1 MDLRDVLKLILSADQ
16 PVIVRYERPSLIKK
30 DSIVYDEVKG
40 KRSDVWRNAICP
52 EKLKV
57 TEINCLNNTLLI
69 TVDLIR

>member
-1 MDLRDVLKLILSADQ
+1 MDLREALKLILVDQ

-40 KRSDVWRNAICP
+40 KRSDVWRNVVCP

-57 TEINCLNNTLLI
+57 TEINAINNTILI

>member
-1 MDLRDVLKLILSADQ
+1 MDLRELLKLIPPHQ

-40 KRSDVWRNAICP
+40 KRSDVWGNVVYP

-57 TEINCLNNTLLI
+57 TEINTLNNTILI
-69 TVDLIR
+69 VVDLIR

>member
-1 MDLRDVLKLILSADQ
+1 MDLREILKLILAEQ

-30 DSIVYDEVKG
+30 DGIVYDEVKG
-40 KRSDVWRNAICP
+40 KRSDVWKNVLCP

-57 TEINCLNNTLLI
+57 TEIDVLNNTILI

>member
-1 MDLRDVLKLILSADQ
+1 MDLREVLKLILVDQ

-40 KRSDVWRNAICP
+40 KRSDVWRNVICP

-57 TEINCLNNTLLI
+57 TEINTLNNTILI
-69 TVDLIR
+69 AVDLIR